1 MNLPKWAWITTKLLF
16 ILILPTFLYVWM
28 SQTIFTSHLKTVVTN
43 DPEAG
48 LTRSISALKLALDEE
63 YQILLSQAGHTTD
76 KDWIQKNMTNPKMT
90 QAQYHQMG
98 SDISGYLQRPLFI
111 LADKNGVVLFDTI
124 DLIKLETSPSSTP
137 AITSANST
145 VSHAV
150 TPSPNT
156 ASQAA
161 LYSVKNWPG
170 FSEAFEK
177 NTEMGLTSYG
187 NQYYLSICTHI
198 ISKNKI
204 IGAMALGM
212 KLNADVME
220 RIKFITQN
228 DVAFYANSQ
237 IQISTFPDN
246 ASYDVNKTAF
256 VPRHSAI
263 MINHQKFLWDDVPIN
278 DLDQAVAG
286 HFFIFQPIQE
296 SITLNGSA
304 LKSMT
309 QLGIIFVLAML
320 VLGLCYAL
328 GLSSPLRR
336 LIKQTKLIEEGQWKA
351 PLPINRSDDWGKLA
365 RSIHDIVLSL
375 KDKERITLILGKVVS
390 PLTTQKILAENNYFA
405 IKGEQRECTLIQTQI
420 KDFNT
425 LTQNMKPEVLVEV
438 LNDYLSLINRIVF
451 KHEGMVD
458 KFIGDTA
465 IAVWGAPF
473 SHNDKEIRAVRAAL
487 EMQSVVKE
495 LNTSRSK
502 KGLVSF
508 NLGIGIH
515 TGSVVSG
522 NLGSDQYYDYSVIGE
537 PLRTVG
543 KLCAIAASNQ
553 ILVSEETY
561 QKIKKVVR
569 ASSVNPIVTQEGQ
582 KPLKTYEIEKLL

>member
-1 MNLPKWAWITTKLLF
+1 MNLPKWAWITTKLLI

-43 DPEAG
+43 DPDAG

-76 KDWIQKNMTNPKMT
+76 KDWVQKNMTNPKMT
-90 QAQYHQMG
+90 PAQYHQMG
-98 SDISGYLQRPLFI
+98 SDIAGYLQRPLFI
-111 LADKNGVVLFDTI
+111 LADKNGVVLFDAI
-124 DLIKLETSPSSTP
+124 DLAKVETSPSSTSI
-137 AITSANST
+137 ITPTNST

-150 TPSPNT
+150 TPSLNT
-156 ASQAA
+156 ASQTTP
-161 LYSVKNWPG
+161 YSVKNWPG
-170 FSEAFEK
+170 FAEAFEK
-177 NTEMGLTSYG
+177 NTEMGLTTYG
-187 NQYYLSICTHI
+187 NQYYLSICVPV

-204 IGAMALGM
+204 IGAMSLGM
-212 KLNADVME
+212 KLNGDVMQ
-220 RIKFITQN
+220 RIKSITQN
-228 DVAFYANSQ
+228 DVAFYTNNQ

-246 ASYDVNKTAF
+246 ASSDVNKTAF

-263 MINHQKFLWDDVPIN
+263 MINNQKFLWDDVPIN

-304 LKSMT
+304 LNSMT
-309 QLGIIFVLAML
+309 QLGIIFVLTML
-320 VLGLCYAL
+320 VLGLCYTL
-328 GLSSPLRR
+328 DLLSPLRQ
-336 LIKQTKLIEEGQWKA
+336 LTKQTKLIRDGQWKA
-351 PLPINRSDDWGKLA
+351 PLPIKRSDDWGKLA

-390 PLTTQKILAENNYFA
+390 PLTTKKILSENNYFA
-405 IKGEQRECTLIQTQI
+405 IKGERRECTLLQAQI
-420 KDFNT
+420 KDFDT
-425 LTQNMKPEVLVEV
+425 PSQNMKPEVLVEV

-451 KHEGMVD
+451 NHEGMVD
-458 KFIGDTA
+458 KFIGDTT

-473 SHNDKEIRAVRAAL
+473 AHNDKEIRGGRAAL
-487 EMQSVVKE
+487 EMQNAVKE
-495 LNTSRSK
+495 LNMKRVK
-502 KGLVSF
+502 MGLVTF

-537 PLRTVG
+537 PLRTVS
-543 KLCAIAASNQ
+543 KLCAIAAPNQ
-553 ILVSEETY
+553 ILVSDETY

-569 ASSVNPIVTQEGQ
+569 ASSMNPIVTQEGQ
-582 KPLKTYEIEKLL
+582 KPLKTYEIDKLL